1 MEEEKGQDI
10 PVVETPPAETE
21 TVESLKSKLAEY
33 ETRLSEREEKLTQAE
48 KGLQTARKTASEK
61 TREAKEAKELRSLI
75 SSITSRLDAHEE
87 ILKYKDED
95 DDDTPKK
102 RTNLDE
108 RLAEIKSK
116 GTQEVYN
123 TLVNEAQE
131 IAQSMNLDI
140 RTAPELK
147 VHRALFKTGDINAAR
162 EAISLME
169 EMKESKV
176 VEPKTEPKDEPK
188 KPDENEIKRLI
199 DKGISEGVNAYLK
212 EKGLLT
218 PEGGVPAGTSSDETF
233 WKEWGEG
240 KIESTP
246 ANLKKAMEIQKSR
259 S

>member
-21 TVESLKSKLAEY
+21 TVESLKSKLS
-33 ETRLSEREEKLTQAE
+33 ETTTKLEQTE

-61 TREAKEAKELRSLI
+61 TREAKEARELRDLI
-75 SSITSRLDAHEE
+75 SGINSRLDAHEE

-102 RTNLDE
+102 RTNLDQ
-108 RLAEIKSK
+108 RLAEIKNK

-140 RTAPELK
+140 VTAPELK
-147 VHRALFKTGDINAAR
+147 VHRALFKTGDIIAAR

-176 VEPKTEPKDEPK
+176 VEPKTEPKEDPKESDEK
-188 KPDENEIKRLI
+188 RIERLVNEKFL
-199 DKGISEGVNAYLK
+199 ALLK
-212 EKGLLT
+212 EKNLLDQ
-218 PEGGVPAGTSSDETF
+218 EGGTPAGS
-233 WKEWGEG
+233 
-240 KIESTP
+240 STP
-246 ANLKKAMEIQKSR
+246 TFTREQLKDPEFYKEHHKEIQEAYKQDR
-259 S
+259 IK